1 MWNVSRYIYTLLYY
15 YILVVGRKAVRLGD
29 SSRSWAAG
37 IVPVMAESHCRVKA
51 AVLEV
56 CPNPTCPQE
65 ISKRKYDEVMFFFF
79 FECIVLGRNLK
90 KTVSVNP
97 SCHHV
102 IIDPSP
108 LKTQVLIT
116 GASAGIGKELALL
129 LAKQGANLALFAR
142 RTSAVD
148 TARYIYIYMQTSC
161 YVDQRSTWIYWMCI

>member
-1 MWNVSRYIYTLLYY
+1 MKLCS
-15 YILVVGRKAVRLGD
+15 
-29 SSRSWAAG
+29 
-37 IVPVMAESHCRVKA
+37 
-51 AVLEV
+51 
-56 CPNPTCPQE
+56 
-65 ISKRKYDEVMFFFF
+65 FF

-148 TARYIYIYMQTSC
+148 TARYIYIYADFVLC
-161 YVDQRSTWIYWMCI
+161 RSEIHLNLLDVYLVISLCI